1 MLAQAQDS
9 SEVLGVDFRLN
20 EARNTEMYSNGV
32 WMIILA
38 MEVVMVVAALACR

>member
-1 MLAQAQDS
+1 LLAQAQDS

-20 EARNTEMYSNGV
+20 EACNTEMYSNGV